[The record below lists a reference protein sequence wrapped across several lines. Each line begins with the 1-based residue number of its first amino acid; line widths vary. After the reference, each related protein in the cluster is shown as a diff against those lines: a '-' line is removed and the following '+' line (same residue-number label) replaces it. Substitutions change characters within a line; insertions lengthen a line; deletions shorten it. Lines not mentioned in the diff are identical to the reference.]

1 MGKNAGMMNYE
12 QTFKFNPNM
21 GNFQIRL
28 NSNPRQYQRVQ
39 VVDSKGM
46 VIYSIDHPISQ
57 ILDVTT
63 GNMVGVFFVKC
74 MADSH
79 AEIVKVI
86 VE

>member
-1 MGKNAGMMNYE
+1 MNYE

-28 NSNPRQYQRVQ
+28 NSNPRQYQCVQ

-57 ILDVTT
+57 ILVVTT
-63 GNMVGVFFVKC
+63 GNMVGVFLLNVWRIL
-74 MADSH
+74 MPRL
-79 AEIVKVI
+79 
-86 VE
+86 